1 MTISELA
8 TTVVWLESEQR
19 LTREQTN
26 RIVALCGDPSLRE
39 EIEKSREG
47 KSPREEF
54 LKMRET
60 QPGSG
65 MPWSWRFFR
74 KAASG

>member
-1 MTISELA
+1 MSITELA
-8 TTVVWLESEQR
+8 TTVAWLETEQR
-19 LTREQTN
+19 LSREQTD
-26 RIVALCGDPSLRE
+26 RITALLGDPALAE
-39 EIEKSREG
+39 ALAKSREA

-54 LKMRET
+54 LRMRES

-74 KAASG
+74 KAEKP

>member
-1 MTISELA
+1 MTMSELA
-8 TTVVWLESEQR
+8 TTVVWLESERR
-19 LTREQTN
+19 LTREQTD
-26 RIVALCGDPSLRE
+26 RLVALCGDPALKE
-39 EIEKSREG
+39 ALAQSREA

-54 LKMRET
+54 LKMRES

-74 KAASG
+74 KAEAK